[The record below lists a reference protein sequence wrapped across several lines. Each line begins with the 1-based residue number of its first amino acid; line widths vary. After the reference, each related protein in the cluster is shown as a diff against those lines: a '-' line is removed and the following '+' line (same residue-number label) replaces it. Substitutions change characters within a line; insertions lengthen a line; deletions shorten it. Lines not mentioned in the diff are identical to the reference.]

1 VVQQLD
7 RTGRALAWLGAFLGR
22 LAGWLI
28 VPIVVAVLA
37 AVIGTYLRFG
47 EIVTWGVDVPL
58 FGTQLTITGLV
69 ELQWHLFAVMML
81 LGGSYALRANGHVRV
96 DIVYDRMRPRTRAL
110 FDAIGHVVLLIPFC
124 LLVAWL
130 SLDFVDLAYRSGEE
144 SDYGGLTDRYLV
156 KAMMPIG
163 FVILA
168 LTALGQVLICL
179 ATVLDPARGGEDAH
193 AR

>member
-1 VVQQLD
+1 VIDALD
-7 RTGRALAWLGAFLGR
+7 RAGRLLGGLGAILGR

-37 AVIGTYLRFG
+37 AVVGTYLRFG
-47 EIVTWGVDVPL
+47 EIVAWEADVPL
-58 FGTQLTITGLV
+58 LGTHLSITGLV

-81 LGGSYALRANGHVRV
+81 LGGAYALRANGHVRV
-96 DIVYDRMRPRTRAL
+96 DIVYDRLKPRTRAL
-110 FDAIGHVVLLIPFC
+110 VDAVGHVVFLIPFA

-130 SLDFVDLAYRSGEE
+130 SLDFVELAYRSGEE

-168 LTALGQVLICL
+168 LTALGQVCTCL
-179 ATVLDPARGGEDAH
+179 AIVLDPSRARDEH
-193 AR
+193 AG

>member
-1 VVQQLD
+1 MVDALE
-7 RTGRALAWLGAFLGR
+7 RTGRVLSGLGAVLGR

-37 AVIGTYLRFG
+37 AVVGTYLRFG
-47 EIVTWGVDVPL
+47 ELVAWETDVPL
-58 FGTQLTITGLV
+58 FGTHLSITGLV
-69 ELQWHLFAVMML
+69 ELQWHLFAVMVL
-81 LGGSYALRANGHVRV
+81 LGGAYALRANGHVRV
-96 DIVYDRMRPRTRAL
+96 DIVYDRLAPRTRAL
-110 FDAIGHVVLLIPFC
+110 VDAIGHLVFLIPFA

-130 SLDFVDLAYRSGEE
+130 SLDFVELAYRSGEE

-168 LTALGQVLICL
+168 LTALGQVLTCL
-179 ATVLDPARGGEDAH
+179 AVVLDPARARDGH
-193 AR
+193 AG

>member
-1 VVQQLD
+1 VVDALD
-7 RTGRALAWLGAFLGR
+7 RAGRALTGLGAVLGR

-28 VPIVVAVLA
+28 VPVVAAVLA
-37 AVIGTYLRFG
+37 AVVGTYLRFG
-47 EIVTWGVDVPL
+47 ELVAWETDLPL
-58 FGTQLTITGLV
+58 FGTHLSITGLV
-69 ELQWHLFAVMML
+69 ELQWHLFAVMVL

-96 DIVYDRMRPRTRAL
+96 DIVYDRLRPRTRAL
-110 FDAIGHVVLLIPFC
+110 VDALGHVVFLIPFA

-144 SDYGGLTDRYLV
+144 SDYGGLTDRYLI

-168 LTALGQVLICL
+168 LTALGQVFTCL
-179 ATVLDPARGGEDAH
+179 AVLLDPARAEGDDAG
-193 AR
+193 